1 MARAVLLILDSLGV
15 GALPD
20 AERFGDAGADT
31 LGHIAA
37 HCAAGR
43 ADSGRQGPLRV
54 PHLQRL
60 GLGHAARL
68 ASGRLPAGFDPD
80 SAVTGTWGAARERS
94 TGKDTTSG
102 HWEMMGVPMLE
113 EWGYFRDRE
122 NSMPAALLDAIA
134 ARAGIPGWLGNCHA
148 SGTTIIT
155 ELGAEHVRSGK
166 PIVYTSADSVVQIA
180 AHEDAFGLERLYR
193 LCEISRELVDE
204 YRIGRVIARPF
215 IGDDAATFKRSHN
228 RHDYS
233 TPPPSPTLLDR
244 LCAAGGA
251 VHGIGKIPDI
261 FAHQGTTREIKAH
274 GIDGLF
280 DATLATLSQCG
291 DRGLVFTN
299 FVDFDSEYGH
309 RRDVAGYAA
318 ALEYFDSR
326 VPELL
331 AALQPDDLLILS
343 ADHGNDPTWRGSD
356 HTREH
361 IPILACGAG
370 LRAGSIGIRDT
381 FADIGQS
388 LAAHLRLAPLDNGT
402 SFLKHTLE
410 PA

>member
-1 MARAVLLILDSLGV
+1 MPRAVLLILDSLGV

-20 AERFGDAGADT
+20 AAAFGDVGADT

-37 HCAAGR
+37 QTLR
-43 ADSGRQGPLRV
+43 TQQRPLRV

-68 ASGRLPAGFDPD
+68 ASGQLPAGFDP
-80 SAVTGTWGAARERS
+80 AITAIAAWGAAREHS

-113 EWGYFRDRE
+113 DWGYFRERE

-148 SGTTIIT
+148 SGTTIIS
-155 ELGAEHVRSGK
+155 ELGEEHLRSGN
-166 PIVYTSADSVVQIA
+166 PIVYTSADSVLQIA
-180 AHEDAFGLERLYR
+180 AHEDAFGLERLYQ
-193 LCEISRELVDE
+193 LCQIAREYVDD

-215 IGDDAATFKRSHN
+215 VGDSAVTFKRSHN

-244 LCAAGGA
+244 LCADGGA

-261 FAHQGTTREIKAH
+261 FAHSGITTEVKAH

-280 DATLATLSQCG
+280 DATLATLAQCG
-291 DRGLVFTN
+291 ERGLVFTN

-309 RRDVAGYAA
+309 RRDVDGYAA
-318 ALEYFDSR
+318 ALEYFDTR

-331 AALQPDDLLILS
+331 AALRPDDLLILS
-343 ADHGNDPTWRGSD
+343 ADHGNDPTWPGSD

-361 IPILACGAG
+361 IPILAFGAG
-370 LRAGSIGIRDT
+370 LRAGSIGIRDS

-388 LAAHLRLAPLDNGT
+388 LAAHLHLPALDNGI
-402 SFLKHTLE
+402 SFLE
-410 PA
+410 QP

>member
-1 MARAVLLILDSLGV
+1 MPRAALLILDSLGV

-20 AERFGDAGADT
+20 AAAFGDVGANT
-31 LGHIAA
+31 LGHIAE
-37 HCAAGR
+37 HTLR
-43 ADSGRQGPLRV
+43 AQQRPLHV

-60 GLGHAARL
+60 GLGLAARL
-68 ASGRLPAGFDPD
+68 ASGALPAGFDA
-80 SAVTGTWGAARERS
+80 SIAVSGAWGTARERS

-102 HWEMMGVPMLE
+102 HWEMMGLPMLE
-113 EWGYFRDRE
+113 DWGYFREHE
-122 NSMPAALLDAIA
+122 NSMPATLLDAIA
-134 ARAGIPGWLGNCHA
+134 TRAGIPGWLGNCHA
-148 SGTTIIT
+148 SGTTIIS
-155 ELGAEHVRSGK
+155 ELGEEHVRSGK
-166 PIVYTSADSVVQIA
+166 PIVYTSADSVLQIA
-180 AHEDAFGLERLYR
+180 AHEQAFGLERLYR
-193 LCEISRELVDE
+193 LCEIAREYVDD

-215 IGDDAATFKRSHN
+215 VGIDAASFKRSHN

-233 TPPPSPTLLDR
+233 TPPPAPTLLDQ
-244 LCAAGGA
+244 LSAAGGA

-261 FAHQGTTREIKAH
+261 FANSGISHAVKAH

-280 DATLATLSQCG
+280 DATLGTLAQCG
-291 DRGLVFTN
+291 ERGLVFTN

-343 ADHGNDPTWRGSD
+343 ADHGNDPTWPGSD

-370 LRAGSIGIRDT
+370 LRAGSIGIRDS

-388 LAAHLRLAPLDNGT
+388 IAAHFRLPPLANGT
-402 SFLKHTLE
+402 SFLE
-410 PA
+410 QP